1 MPTIRADAT
10 DDLFRAAKGG
20 TVSEVRTALSAGA
33 DLGAHDEVGNTPL
46 HMAAMENTSTV
57 IVALTTVGADHGA
70 RNETDDTPLHRTA
83 AENASPSVIKALIE
97 GGAEPGARTESGE
110 MPFDYAKNNKAVR
123 GTNAYWRLNEARF
136 E

>member
-33 DLGAHDEVGNTPL
+33 NLGARDEDGNTPL
-46 HMAAMENTSTV
+46 HLAAMKNDAPLV
-57 IVALTTVGADHGA
+57 IM
-70 RNETDDTPLHRTA
+70 
-83 AENASPSVIKALIE
+83 ALIE
-97 GGAEPGARTESGE
+97 GGADPGARDGE
-110 MPFDYAKNNKAVR
+110 GATPFDYARRHNEALR
-123 GTNAYWRLNEARF
+123 GTDVYWRLNEARF